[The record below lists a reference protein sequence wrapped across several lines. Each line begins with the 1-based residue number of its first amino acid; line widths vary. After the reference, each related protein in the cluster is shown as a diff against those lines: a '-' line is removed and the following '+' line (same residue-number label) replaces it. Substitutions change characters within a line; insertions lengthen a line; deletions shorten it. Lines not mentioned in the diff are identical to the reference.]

1 MVPAVG
7 SPAPGGKILFR
18 KKPGKYAEAAVAMRR
33 NAFRI
38 PSPDAALNGQALHI
52 SARQHPDTHYI
63 TLYIS
68 NLIVH
73 KYMHDPER
81 IRLQPGYGTIRKGHT
96 PNKYVHIIFT

>member
-33 NAFRI
+33 NASRI
-38 PSPDAALNGQALHI
+38 PSPDAALNGQVLYI
-52 SARQHPDTHYI
+52 SARKHSDTHYI
-63 TLYIS
+63 TLYIN

-73 KYMHDPER
+73 KYMHGSER

>member
-1 MVPAVG
+1 M
-7 SPAPGGKILFR
+7 
-18 KKPGKYAEAAVAMRR
+18 
-33 NAFRI
+33 
-38 PSPDAALNGQALHI
+38 
-52 SARQHPDTHYI
+52 HYI

-73 KYMHDPER
+73 KYMHGPER

>member
-33 NAFRI
+33 NASRI
-38 PSPDAALNGQALHI
+38 PSPDAALNGQALYI
-52 SARQHPDTHYI
+52 SARKHSDTHYI
-63 TLYIS
+63 TLYIN

-73 KYMHDPER
+73 KYMHGSER

>member
-1 MVPAVG
+1 VVPAVG
-7 SPAPGGKILFR
+7 SHAPGGKILFR

-38 PSPDAALNGQALHI
+38 PSPDAALNGQTLYI
-52 SARQHPDTHYI
+52 SALQHPDTHYI

-68 NLIVH
+68 NLIAH
-73 KYMHDPER
+73 KDMHDPER

>member
-33 NAFRI
+33 NASRI
-38 PSPDAALNGQALHI
+38 PSPDAAPNGQALYI
-52 SARQHPDTHYI
+52 SARQYPDMHYI

-73 KYMHDPER
+73 KYIHDPER
-81 IRLQPGYGTIRKGHT
+81 IRLQSGYGTIRKGRT